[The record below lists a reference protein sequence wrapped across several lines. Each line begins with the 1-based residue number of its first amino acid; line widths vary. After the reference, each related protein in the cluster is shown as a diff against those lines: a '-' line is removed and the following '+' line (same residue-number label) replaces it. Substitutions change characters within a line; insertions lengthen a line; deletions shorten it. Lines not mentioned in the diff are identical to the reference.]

1 MITLRLGRKP
11 INGAAGRLGPPTSA
25 VAKSAGHAERRTN
38 HGWMVIP
45 NGRFLADP
53 TIRWGD
59 QE

>member
-38 HGWMVIP
+38 HGLDGHSEWP
-45 NGRFLADP
+45 LPGRPDDP
-53 TIRWGD
+53 LG
-59 QE
+59 